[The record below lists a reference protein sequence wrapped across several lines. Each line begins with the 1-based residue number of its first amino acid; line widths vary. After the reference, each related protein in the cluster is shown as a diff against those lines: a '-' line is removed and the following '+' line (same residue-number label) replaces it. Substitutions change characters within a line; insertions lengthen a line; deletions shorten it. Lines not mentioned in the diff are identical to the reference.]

1 LIGGQGA
8 TRPWPD
14 KRKIVV
20 CRRQGRRLLPQKIE
34 IQLQLT
40 VAERSLDAIVEET
53 RERASLV
60 PVGAVVEAEAGIQRA
75 QAIKGGE
82 GIVRFVIRQAGAA
95 MLCFYMMTI
104 VELLDWAVAGVSS
117 NPRARLALE
126 LRICR
131 TTFRPAGVV
140 SRGQRQVGSGQSRWG
155 KVESMYVP
163 LMEFWVLTA
172 TDDGWEGRCCCCA
185 RSKHFVNRNET
196 RVAS

>member
-131 TTFRPAGVV
+131 TTFRP
-140 SRGQRQVGSGQSRWG
+140 
-155 KVESMYVP
+155 